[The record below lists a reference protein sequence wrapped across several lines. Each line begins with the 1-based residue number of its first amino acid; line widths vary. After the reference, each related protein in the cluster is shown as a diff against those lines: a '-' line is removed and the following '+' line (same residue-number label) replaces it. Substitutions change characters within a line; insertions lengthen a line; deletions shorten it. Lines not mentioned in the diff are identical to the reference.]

1 MYKGMQVGSV
11 TMILADAIYCR
22 FLVDKALQTGK
33 EYSTD
38 TIKNATTID
47 SATAT
52 ATAPTPAT
60 TGVAKKGKQ
69 SGQKRSSSQISER

>member
-11 TMILADAIYCR
+11 TMILADAIYRR

-47 SATAT
+47 SATAPAP
-52 ATAPTPAT
+52 ATAT
-60 TGVAKKGKQ
+60 TGIAKKGKQ
-69 SGQKRSSSQISER
+69 SGRKRSSLQIS